1 MGAEP
6 GSAGV
11 RVLREVTMPPKAPS
25 AAGPTTTG
33 TKTKVSDKVLTQF
46 TSNLAILQDAGLP
59 IVRSL
64 KILEGQTKVGPFK
77 TTLLQIC
84 EDVESGSSL
93 SEAMAKHPGVFD
105 PLYTN
110 MVKAGEAGGILDTI
124 LQRLAE
130 FKEKSQR
137 LRNKVKGA
145 AAYPI
150 VVMLV
155 ACLLLT
161 FIMIFVVPKF
171 KEVYSQITDAQ
182 GKKLELPSITKG
194 LIAFAEWLLPT
205 DKGGY
210 GIVILPVIVLAIWG
224 IVRAWG
230 ATPAGRRMIDG
241 WKIRAPVFGPVTK
254 MTIIARFARTLGT
267 LLSSGVP
274 ILEALSI
281 VRGSI
286 PNVVLQDAVQSV
298 HDAIKEGEGMAEP
311 LGKSGIFDDMV
322 VNMIDVGEETGELDK
337 MLIRIADNYDQQ
349 VDVKITALVSI
360 LEPALI
366 VFMGGAVALIVFA
379 IFLPMLKIV
388 ESIGG

>member
-1 MGAEP
+1 MGAAS
-6 GSAGV
+6 GLAAV

-105 PLYTN
+105 SLYTN

-171 KEVYSQITDAQ
+171 KEVYSQITTPD
-182 GKKLELPSITKG
+182 GKKMELPGITQA
-194 LIAFAEWLLPT
+194 LITFAEWLLPT

-210 GIVILPVIVLAIWG
+210 GIIILPVVLVALWG
-224 IVRAWG
+224 AFRAWG
-230 ATPAGRRMIDG
+230 ATSGGRRVIDG
-241 WKIRAPVFGPVTK
+241 WKIRAPIFGPVTK

-274 ILEALSI
+274 ILEALTI

-286 PNVVLQDAVQSV
+286 PNVILQEAVQSV

-349 VDVKITALVSI
+349 VDVKVTALVSI

>member
-1 MGAEP
+1 
-6 GSAGV
+6 
-11 RVLREVTMPPKAPS
+11 MPPKAPT
-25 AAGPTTTG
+25 AAATSGS

-77 TTLLQIC
+77 TTLSHLC
-84 EDVESGSSL
+84 EDVESGNSL
-93 SEAMAKHPGVFD
+93 SEAMSKHPGVFD
-105 PLYTN
+105 SLYTN

-137 LRNKVKGA
+137 LRNRIKGA
-145 AAYPI
+145 MFYPLT
-150 VVMLV
+150 VSTV
-155 ACLLLT
+155 AVGLLG
-161 FIMIFVVPKF
+161 FIMVFVVPKF
-171 KEVYSQITDAQ
+171 KEVYSQITTPD
-182 GKKLELPSITKG
+182 GKKLELPGITQA
-194 LIAFAEWLLPT
+194 LIGFAEWLLPT
-205 DKGGY
+205 KNGGY
-210 GIVILPVIVLAIWG
+210 GIIILPVAVFALWALFTG
-224 IVRAWG
+224 WG
-230 ATPAGRRMIDG
+230 ATKAGRRAIDNF
-241 WKIRAPVFGPVTK
+241 KVKAPVFGPVTK

-274 ILEALSI
+274 ILEALNI

-286 PNVVLQDAVQSV
+286 PNVILQEAVQSV

-349 VDVKITALVSI
+349 VDVKLTALISI

-366 VFMGGAVALIVFA
+366 VVMGGAVAVIVFA

>member
-1 MGAEP
+1 
-6 GSAGV
+6 
-11 RVLREVTMPPKAPS
+11 MPPKAPT
-25 AAGPTTTG
+25 AAATSGG

-77 TTLLQIC
+77 TTLSHLC
-84 EDVESGSSL
+84 EDVESGNSL
-93 SEAMAKHPGVFD
+93 SEAMSKHPGVFD
-105 PLYTN
+105 SLYTN

-137 LRNKVKGA
+137 LRNRIKGA
-145 AAYPI
+145 MFYPLT
-150 VVMLV
+150 VSTV
-155 ACLLLT
+155 AVCLLG
-161 FIMIFVVPKF
+161 FIMVFVVPKF
-171 KEVYSQITDAQ
+171 KEVYSQITTPD
-182 GKKLELPSITKG
+182 GKKLELPGITQA
-194 LIAFAEWLLPT
+194 LIGFAEWLLPT
-205 DKGGY
+205 KNGGY
-210 GIVILPVIVLAIWG
+210 GIIILPVAAFAIWALFTG
-224 IVRAWG
+224 WG
-230 ATPAGRRMIDG
+230 ATKAGRRMIDTF
-241 WKIRAPVFGPVTK
+241 KVKAPVFGPVTK

-274 ILEALSI
+274 ILEALNI

-286 PNVVLQDAVQSV
+286 PNVILQDAVQSV

-349 VDVKITALVSI
+349 VDVKLGALISI

-366 VFMGGAVALIVFA
+366 VVMGGAVAVIVFA

-388 ESIGG
+388 ESIGGG

>member
-1 MGAEP
+1 
-6 GSAGV
+6 
-11 RVLREVTMPPKAPS
+11 MPPKAPT
-25 AAGPTTTG
+25 AAATSGG

-77 TTLLQIC
+77 TTLSHLS
-84 EDVESGSSL
+84 EDVESGASL
-93 SEAMAKHPGVFD
+93 SEAMSKHPGVFD
-105 PLYTN
+105 SLYTN

-137 LRNKVKGA
+137 LRNRIKGA
-145 AAYPI
+145 MFYPLT
-150 VVMLV
+150 VSCV
-155 ACLLLT
+155 AILLLG
-161 FIMIFVVPKF
+161 FIMVFVVPKF
-171 KEVYSQITDAQ
+171 KDVYSQITTPD
-182 GKKLELPSITKG
+182 GKKLELPGITQG
-194 LIAFAEWLLPT
+194 LISFAEWLLPT
-205 DKGGY
+205 KNGGY
-210 GIVILPVIVLAIWG
+210 GIVILPGIALVLFLLFKGWAS
-224 IVRAWG
+224 
-230 ATPAGRRMIDG
+230 TTAGRRTIDTM
-241 WKIRAPVFGPVTK
+241 KIRAPVFGPVTK

-274 ILEALSI
+274 ILEALNI
-281 VRGSI
+281 VKGSI
-286 PNVVLQDAVQSV
+286 PNVVLQEAVQSV

-349 VDVKITALVSI
+349 VDVKLTALISI

-366 VFMGGAVALIVFA
+366 VLMGGAVAIIVFS

-388 ESIGG
+388 ESIGGG

>member
-1 MGAEP
+1 
-6 GSAGV
+6 
-11 RVLREVTMPPKAPS
+11 MPPKAPS
-25 AAGPTTTG
+25 AGSPSGG

-77 TTLLQIC
+77 TTLTQVC

-105 PLYTN
+105 SLYTN

-137 LRNKVKGA
+137 LKNRIQGA
-145 AAYPI
+145 MFYPLTVT
-150 VVMLV
+150 VV
-155 ACLLLT
+155 AGGLLS
-161 FIMIFVVPKF
+161 FIMVVVVPKF
-171 KEVYSQITDAQ
+171 KEVYSQITTPD
-182 GKKLELPSITKG
+182 GKKLELPGITQA
-194 LIAFAEWLLPT
+194 LISFAQWLLPT
-205 DKGGY
+205 ADGGW
-210 GIVILPVIVLAIWG
+210 GIVILPVALLVLWG
-224 IVRAWG
+224 LFKAWG
-230 ATPAGRRMIDG
+230 STAGGRRTIDG
-241 WKIRAPVFGPVTK
+241 WKVRMPVIGPVTK

-274 ILEALSI
+274 ILEALNI
-281 VRGSI
+281 VKGSI
-286 PNVVLQDAVQSV
+286 PNVILQEAVQSV

-337 MLIRIADNYDQQ
+337 MLIRIADNYDAQ
-349 VDVKITALVSI
+349 VDVKLTALISI

-366 VFMGGAVALIVFA
+366 VVMGGAVACIVFA

-388 ESIGG
+388 ESIGGG